1 MPGSTLAYLED
12 AARRGARGSVHI
24 NVLDCDCEVCARRA
38 TNPTLDQEV
47 TA

>member
-1 MPGSTLAYLED
+1 MSSTLAYLEE
-12 AARRGARGSVHI
+12 AARRGARGVACI
-24 NVLDCDCEVCARRA
+24 NLFDCDCDVCRRRA